1 MTISERD
8 WNNYIQRLA
17 KLDKRAGDA
26 MEQYIS
32 RYGTGDT
39 EALIS
44 YANALVTKY
53 GEGSAELAAQMY
65 DEMAQAAGAN
75 VSPAEP
81 AEPPSMT
88 EVAKAVYSTLSS
100 PPSMKGAVSRMVK
113 QAGADT
119 TLKNALRDGAEFA
132 WVPGGT
138 GCAFCLTLASR
149 GWQKASKKA
158 IKGGHAQH
166 IHANCK
172 CNYAIRFDSRTNVAG
187 YDPDKYLQMYENAE
201 GDTPD
206 EKINAMRRAQYQEK
220 KDEINAQKREAYRAR
235 KADYMGAPKPFGDR
249 SGVIAVKA
257 YRVKGHDTLF
267 TQTYSTDAQGTISLV
282 LDQMEQI
289 PQLQSVPE
297 IVVAKDIPGIAAYDH
312 TDNRLYLNEQLSNA
326 EYIKEQL
333 SDGYFVAENAEDVL
347 KHEMHHKE
355 HWDYIEKAAL
365 TSGKSRDMVKQETEA
380 ELREY
385 VNRQLA
391 SDRQYIRKTISSN
404 ASDAYLNAST
414 LNELIADALLQADK
428 GISTDTEI
436 QKLVRGCVE

>member
-26 MEQYIS
+26 MAEYIAK
-32 RYGTGDT
+32 YGTEDT
-39 EALIS
+39 EGLIV

-65 DEMAQAAGAN
+65 DEMAQAAGVN

-100 PPSMKGAVSRMVK
+100 PPSMKDAVSRMVK

-220 KDEINAQKREAYRAR
+220 KGEINAQKREAYRAR
-235 KADYMGAPKPFGDR
+235 KDYTNTPKRAIIDYSKAVFAGKKDIAWHLNKHRADFDGWTEDQYLQRARDLLTEPLNPGELEEVTR
-249 SGVIAVKA
+249 SDGSISR
-257 YRVKGHDTLF
+257 YC
-267 TQTYSTDAQGTISLV
+267 YSTN
-282 LDQMEQI
+282 EF
-289 PQLQSVPE
+289 
-297 IVVAKDIPGIAAYDH
+297 VA
-312 TDNRLYLNEQLSNA
+312 TT
-326 EYIKEQL
+326 
-333 SDGYFVAENAEDVL
+333 SDGNIRTFFKPEHGEEYWED
-347 KHEMHHKE
+347 E
-355 HWDYIEKAAL
+355 H
-365 TSGKSRDMVKQETEA
+365 TR
-380 ELREY
+380 
-385 VNRQLA
+385 N
-391 SDRQYIRKTISSN
+391 
-404 ASDAYLNAST
+404 
-414 LNELIADALLQADK
+414 
-428 GISTDTEI
+428 
-436 QKLVRGCVE
+436 

>member
-26 MEQYIS
+26 MEQYVS

-39 EALIS
+39 EALVS

-81 AEPPSMT
+81 AQPPSMT

-149 GWQKASKKA
+149 GWQRASKKA

-187 YDPDKYLQMYENAE
+187 YNPDKYLQMYENAE
-201 GDTPD
+201 GDSPD

-220 KDEINAQKREAYRAR
+220 KVEINAQKREAYRAR
-235 KADYMGAPKPFGDR
+235 KALEEEGTKTIALRAVRGDVTTEYKKSAKPGSGKITFDDGYEESKHREEIEMAQWLHDNLGGDITVLAESKDTGVKMPDYVWQEKFWELKTVSSVNAADQAFRKATKQIADNPG
-249 SGVIAVKA
+249 GVIVDFGNHDVDMDAVQKELA
-257 YRVKGHDTLF
+257 RRFNRCQLDTVDVMVLRNGTLERVQRYK
-267 TQTYSTDAQGTISLV
+267 
-282 LDQMEQI
+282 
-289 PQLQSVPE
+289 
-297 IVVAKDIPGIAAYDH
+297 K
-312 TDNRLYLNEQLSNA
+312 
-326 EYIKEQL
+326 
-333 SDGYFVAENAEDVL
+333 
-347 KHEMHHKE
+347 
-355 HWDYIEKAAL
+355 
-365 TSGKSRDMVKQETEA
+365 
-380 ELREY
+380 
-385 VNRQLA
+385 
-391 SDRQYIRKTISSN
+391 
-404 ASDAYLNAST
+404 
-414 LNELIADALLQADK
+414 
-428 GISTDTEI
+428 
-436 QKLVRGCVE
+436 

>member
-39 EALIS
+39 EALVS

-65 DEMAQAAGAN
+65 DEMAQAAGVS

-201 GDTPD
+201 GDSPD

-220 KDEINAQKREAYRAR
+220 KDEINEQKREAYRAR
-235 KADYMGAPKPFGDR
+235 KALEEEGTKTIALRAVRGDVTAEYKKSARPGSGKITFDDGYEESKHREEIEMAQWLHDNLGGDITVLAESKDTGVKMPDYVWQEKFWELKTVSSVNAADQAFRKAVKQIADNPG
-249 SGVIAVKA
+249 GVIVDFGNNDVDMDAVQKELA
-257 YRVKGHDTLF
+257 RRFNRCQLDTVDVMVLRNDTL
-267 TQTYSTDAQGTISLV
+267 
-282 LDQMEQI
+282 E
-289 PQLQSVPE
+289 
-297 IVVAKDIPGIAAYDH
+297 
-312 TDNRLYLNEQLSNA
+312 R
-326 EYIKEQL
+326 
-333 SDGYFVAENAEDVL
+333 
-347 KHEMHHKE
+347 
-355 HWDYIEKAAL
+355 
-365 TSGKSRDMVKQETEA
+365 
-380 ELREY
+380 
-385 VNRQLA
+385 
-391 SDRQYIRKTISSN
+391 
-404 ASDAYLNAST
+404 
-414 LNELIADALLQADK
+414 
-428 GISTDTEI
+428 
-436 QKLVRGCVE
+436 VRRYKK